1 MFSLFICVT
10 QDGWM
15 GITEELQV
23 GHMRCHSIVSYFLP
37 PPLLQER
44 IIIFQRL
51 LRPFPPPSLPCLSLQ
66 QCGNYVLGAI
76 YLLVFITI
84 GAFIF
89 ANLVVAVVVT
99 NLVRREK
106 LYVRK
111 GRVKYRLIPSF
122 SSLVVCKTELGS
134 LSGNEGKVEGVH

>member
-23 GHMRCHSIVSYFLP
+23 GHMRCHSILSYFLP
-37 PPLLQER
+37 HPFLQER
-44 IIIFQRL
+44 MIVFQHL
-51 LRPFPPPSLPCLSLQ
+51 LLLSLQ

-106 LYVRK
+106 LYVCQ
-111 GRVKYRLIPSF
+111 GRVVYRLIPSF
-122 SSLVVCKTELGS
+122 
-134 LSGNEGKVEGVH
+134 

>member
-23 GHMRCHSIVSYFLP
+23 GHMRCHSILSYFLP
-37 PPLLQER
+37 PPFLQER
-44 IIIFQRL
+44 MIIFQHL
-51 LRPFPPPSLPCLSLQ
+51 LLLLSLQ

-99 NLVRREK
+99 NLVRWEK
-106 LYVRK
+106 LYVHE
-111 GRVKYRLIPSF
+111 GRVVYRLIARF
-122 SSLVVCKTELGS
+122 
-134 LSGNEGKVEGVH
+134 